1 MLGLAENL
9 LEYPLAAARAVEGK
23 GVFRGSVTVCALF
36 AQTQCLHF

>member
-9 LEYPLAAARAVEGK
+9 LEYQLAAARAVAGK
-23 GVFRGSVTVCALF
+23 GVLRVSVTVSAVF